1 MNTTIIGVIAL
12 LTLAWTLFV
21 QRIDNP
27 GADMVE
33 NQIVD
38 DRPLKY
44 GQKVL
49 GATFQQGELTGR
61 WYEKEGRLEIFR
73 TGQLVKTL
81 YLVDEGRAE
90 FYFQR
95 WIRDNN

>member
-21 QRIDNP
+21 QRIDSP
-27 GADMVE
+27 GVDTVE
-33 NQIVD
+33 TRIVD

-44 GQKVL
+44 GQKLL
-49 GATFQQGELTGR
+49 GATFQQGEFTGH
-61 WYEKEGRLEIFR
+61 WYEKEGRLEILDA
-73 TGQLVKTL
+73 GQLVKTL

-90 FYFQR
+90 FHFRR
-95 WIRDNN
+95 WIRDND

>member
-1 MNTTIIGVIAL
+1 MNTTIIGLIAL
-12 LTLAWTLFV
+12 FTLAWTLFV
-21 QRIDNP
+21 QRIDSP

-33 NQIVD
+33 TRIVD

-49 GATFQQGELTGR
+49 GATFQQGEFTGH
-61 WYEKEGRLEIFR
+61 WYEKEGRLEILR
-73 TGQLVKTL
+73 TGQLLRTL

>member
-1 MNTTIIGVIAL
+1 MNTIIIGVIAL
-12 LTLAWTLFV
+12 LTFVWTLFV
-21 QRIDNP
+21 QRVDSP

-33 NQIVD
+33 TRIVD

-49 GATFQQGELTGR
+49 GARFQQGEFTGH
-61 WYEKEGRLEIFR
+61 WYEKEGRLEILR
-73 TGQLVKTL
+73 AGQLVKTL

-90 FYFQR
+90 FHFRR
-95 WIRDNN
+95 WIRDNS

>member
-12 LTLAWTLFV
+12 FTLSWTLFV
-21 QRIDNP
+21 QRIDSP
-27 GADMVE
+27 GVDTVE
-33 NQIVD
+33 TRIVD

-44 GQKVL
+44 GKKVL
-49 GATFQQGELTGR
+49 GATFQQGEFTGQ
-61 WYEKEGRLEIFR
+61 WYEKEGRLEILH

-95 WIRDNN
+95 WIRDND

>member
-1 MNTTIIGVIAL
+1 MNTTIIGLIAL

-21 QRIDNP
+21 QRIDGP
-27 GADMVE
+27 RVDAVQT
-33 NQIVD
+33 QIVS

-49 GATFQQGELTGR
+49 GATFQQGEFTGY
-61 WYEKEGRLEIFR
+61 WYEKEGRLEIMQAD
-73 TGQLVKTL
+73 QLVETL

-90 FYFQR
+90 FHFQR
-95 WIRDNN
+95 WVRNNN

>member
-1 MNTTIIGVIAL
+1 MNTIIIGVIAL
-12 LTLAWTLFV
+12 LTFVWTLFV
-21 QRIDNP
+21 QRVDSP

-33 NQIVD
+33 TRIVD

-49 GATFQQGELTGR
+49 GATFQQGEFTGY
-61 WYEKEGRLEIFR
+61 WYEKEGRLEILR
-73 TGQLVKTL
+73 AGHLVKTL

-90 FYFQR
+90 FHFRR
-95 WIRDNN
+95 WIRDNS

>member
-1 MNTTIIGVIAL
+1 MNTTIIGLIAL
-12 LTLAWTLFV
+12 LTVAWTLFV
-21 QRIDNP
+21 QRIDNV
-27 GADMVE
+27 GVDMVE
-33 NQIVD
+33 TPIMD

-49 GATFQQGELTGR
+49 GATFEKDEFTGY

-73 TGQLVKTL
+73 TDQLIKTL
-81 YLVDEGRAE
+81 YLVDKGRSE

-95 WIRDNN
+95 WVRDNR

>member
-12 LTLAWTLFV
+12 FTLAWTLFV
-21 QRIDNP
+21 QTIDSP
-27 GADMVE
+27 GVDTVE
-33 NQIVD
+33 TQIAD

-44 GQKVL
+44 EQKVL
-49 GATFQQGELTGR
+49 GASFHQGEFTGH
-61 WYEKEGRLEIFR
+61 WYEKEGRLEILHA
-73 TGQLVKTL
+73 GQLVKTL

-90 FYFQR
+90 FHFQR

>member
-21 QRIDNP
+21 QRIDSP
-27 GADMVE
+27 GAGVVE
-33 NQIVD
+33 NRIID
-38 DRPLKY
+38 NRPLKY
-44 GQKVL
+44 GQKGL
-49 GATFQQGELTGR
+49 GAKFQQGAFAGY
-61 WYEKEGRLEIFR
+61 WYEKEGRLEILR
-73 TGQLVKTL
+73 ADQLVKTL

-90 FYFQR
+90 FHFRR

>member
-12 LTLAWTLFV
+12 LTFVWALFV
-21 QRIDNP
+21 QRVDSP
-27 GADMVE
+27 GTDMVGTR
-33 NQIVD
+33 IVD

-49 GATFQQGELTGR
+49 GAAFQQGEFTGH
-61 WYEKEGRLEIFR
+61 WYEKEGRLEILQV
-73 TGQLVKTL
+73 GQLVKTL

-90 FYFQR
+90 FHFQR

>member
-21 QRIDNP
+21 QRIDSF
-27 GADMVE
+27 GVDMVE
-33 NQIVD
+33 TRIVD
-38 DRPLKY
+38 NQPLKY

-49 GATFQQGELTGR
+49 GATFQQGKFTGH
-61 WYEKEGRLEIFR
+61 WYEKEGRLEILH

-90 FYFQR
+90 FHFQR
-95 WIRDNN
+95 WIRDND

>member
-1 MNTTIIGVIAL
+1 MNTTIIGVIAV
-12 LTLAWTLFV
+12 LTLVWTLFV
-21 QRIDNP
+21 QRIDIREVDT
-27 GADMVE
+27 AEMRM
-33 NQIVD
+33 VD

-49 GATFQQGELTGR
+49 GATFQRGEFTGQ
-61 WYEKEGRLEIFR
+61 WYQKEGRLEILHS
-73 TGQLVKTL
+73 GQLVKTL

-90 FYFQR
+90 FHFKR

>member
-21 QRIDNP
+21 QRIDRP
-27 GADMVE
+27 GVDMGE
-33 NQIVD
+33 ARIVD

-49 GATFQQGELTGR
+49 GATFQKGNFNGY
-61 WYEKEGRLEIFR
+61 WYEKEGRLEILHA
-73 TGQLVKTL
+73 GQLVETL
-81 YLVDEGRAE
+81 YLVDKGRAE
-90 FYFQR
+90 FHFQR
-95 WIRDNN
+95 WIRDNK